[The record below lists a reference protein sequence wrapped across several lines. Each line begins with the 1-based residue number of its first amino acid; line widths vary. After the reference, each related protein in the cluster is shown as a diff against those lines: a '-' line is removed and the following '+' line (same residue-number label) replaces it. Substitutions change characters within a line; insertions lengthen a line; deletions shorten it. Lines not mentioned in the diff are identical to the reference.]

1 MPALNDIA
9 FECPQCE
16 GPLIA
21 EAAHAGIATDCPHCY
36 ESIEVP
42 EGHRVNK
49 GSYVEPLGL
58 RRILEQVRDHEWEAH
73 RRKLRVALAHVSEL
87 EGKLRQAESALAEQ
101 QEGSSSVPPIHAQL
115 AELQQRHAQVTTLF
129 ESTRQQHTATV
140 VELQRQLSASRAE
153 AEQLR
158 RENAELM
165 AAGVLGK
172 PGGLARSF
180 AKRMGGV
187 VARG

>member
-9 FECPQCE
+9 FECPECE

-21 EAAHAGIATDCPHCY
+21 EAAHAGLATDCPHCY
-36 ESIEVP
+36 RSIEVP
-42 EGHRVNK
+42 KGHRVNT

-87 EGKLRQAESALAEQ
+87 EGRLRHAENALAEQ
-101 QEGSSSVPPIHAQL
+101 HENASPLGPLHAQL
-115 AELQQRHAQVTTLF
+115 AEFQQRYAQVTALF
-129 ESTRQQHTATV
+129 ETTRQQHTATV

-158 RENAELM
+158 REKAELA
-165 AAGVLGK
+165 AAGLLGK
-172 PGGLARSF
+172 SGGLARSL